1 MLDLLLET
9 GRSLRA
15 HAMRFVLTSLGVAWG
30 ALLLTFLSAQMGG
43 MRHHFI
49 SELEEVGPKI
59 VFMGAGV
66 VLDERAGA
74 RGARRVE
81 LEPEDVVRL
90 ESIAAVEGTT
100 PEVLLRNSPV
110 RRERRSKLLNVVG
123 YDADAA
129 SIRRLIAA
137 EGRFLTPLDVTRG
150 ARVAFIGPEA
160 KKRLFGAAPAI
171 GERISIESQ
180 PFTVIGVGISKGEQL
195 TAVGNPDDQL
205 IVIPYTT
212 AMRWLQ
218 KTDRVEEFIVSPRVR
233 ENGGAAIRAI
243 RELTG
248 LHEGFDGASD
258 TALWAADMWDVIKLI
273 WGMFIALQ
281 GFFIVAGTITLLVG
295 AVGVMNIMLVVVGE
309 RTAEIGLRKA
319 LGARGRDIFFQF
331 LLEALAVAL
340 LASVLGIG
348 GGLLAIRL
356 IAPAF
361 ERGGIHISAAPDA
374 LTLVAITGA
383 LVAVAIVAGV
393 APAVRAARIPPAEAL
408 RSY

>member
-1 MLDLLLET
+1 VVDLLLET
-9 GRSLRA
+9 LRSLRA
-15 HAMRFVLTSLGVAWG
+15 HAVRFVLTSLGVAWG

-43 MRHHFI
+43 MRSHFM
-49 SELEEVGPKI
+49 SELEEVGPKL

-66 VLDERAGA
+66 VLDERTGA
-74 RGARRVE
+74 REARKVE
-81 LEPEDVVRL
+81 LEPKDVTRL
-90 ESIAAVEGTT
+90 ADLASIDGAS
-100 PEVLLRNSPV
+100 PEVFLRNEPV
-110 RRERRSKLLNVVG
+110 RSGRRSKLLNVVG
-123 YDADAA
+123 YDADAGPM
-129 SIRRLIAA
+129 RKLVAA
-137 EGRFLTPLDVTRG
+137 EGRFITPLDVERG

-160 KKRLFGAAPAI
+160 KRRLFGSRPAI
-171 GERISIESQ
+171 GERIAIESQ
-180 PFTVIGVGISKGEQL
+180 PFTVIGIGVSKGEQL
-195 TAVGNPDDQL
+195 TNVGSPDDQM

-218 KTDRVEEFIVSPRVR
+218 RSDAVSEFMISPRIR
-233 ENGGAAIRAI
+233 ERGAESIRGV

-248 LHEGFDGASD
+248 LHRRFDPDQD

-273 WGMFIALQ
+273 WGMFVALQ

-319 LGARGRDIFFQF
+319 LGARGRDIFCQF

-340 LASVLGIG
+340 IASALGIG
-348 GGLLAIRL
+348 GGLLAVRA

-361 ERGGIHISAAPDA
+361 ERGGIHLPTSPDP
-374 LTLVAITGA
+374 LTLAAIAAA
-383 LVAVAIVAGV
+383 LVAVALVAGV